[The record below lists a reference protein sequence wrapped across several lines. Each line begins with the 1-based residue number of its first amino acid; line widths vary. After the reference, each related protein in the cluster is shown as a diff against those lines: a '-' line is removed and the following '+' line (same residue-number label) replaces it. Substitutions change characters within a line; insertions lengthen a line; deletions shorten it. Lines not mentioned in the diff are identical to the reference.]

1 MDKDRINNE
10 NKIKDNNIEI
20 IDQVITPNSSQEDDI
35 NSNTKENRE
44 QKILRT
50 RM

>member
-10 NKIKDNNIEI
+10 NKVKDNNIEI

-35 NSNTKENRE
+35 NSN
-44 QKILRT
+44 
-50 RM
+50 